1 MSISLSNSSLLR
13 QDRGLFFYSFCYAL
27 PYKNIKFVVLEMK
40 QCVFIQEQYSIAKCS
55 YVVLFMLLSFE
66 MEDLNSAGVSFEME
80 DLNPS
85 GFSFEMEDL
94 SPTGV
99 TFGVFSRML
108 CTAWGNPVYIAE

>member
-1 MSISLSNSSLLR
+1 M
-13 QDRGLFFYSFCYAL
+13 
-27 PYKNIKFVVLEMK
+27 VLEMK

-66 MEDLNSAGVSFEME
+66 MEDLNSAGFSFEMEDLNPAGLSFEIE

-99 TFGVFSRML
+99 SFGVFSRML